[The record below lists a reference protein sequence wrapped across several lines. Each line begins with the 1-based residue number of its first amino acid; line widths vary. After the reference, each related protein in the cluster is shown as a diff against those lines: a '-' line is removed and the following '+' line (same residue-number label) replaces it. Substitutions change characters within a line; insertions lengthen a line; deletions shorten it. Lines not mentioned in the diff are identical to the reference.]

1 MVALINKFYFYKIC
15 IVGDGGVGKT
25 TILHQYVDR
34 KFVEDTQMTIG
45 TNFFIK
51 NIILKEFDISIKLQ
65 IWDLGG
71 QDYFAAVRRNFYDG
85 ARGIIYTFD
94 LTRKSSFT
102 NLTEWRKEI
111 KEVLEEEFSRVL
123 VGNKLDL
130 INEED
135 RLIKLEDVL
144 LMKEQLSVSEYF
156 ETSAKN
162 NTGIDNAFRRL
173 AIDIYKKSTSKIN
186 RFNSD

>member
-1 MVALINKFYFYKIC
+1 MVALRNIMYKIC

-25 TILHQYVDR
+25 TILHQYVDG
-34 KFVEDTQMTIG
+34 KFIEDTQLTIG
-45 TNFFIK
+45 TNIFLK
-51 NIILKEFDISIKLQ
+51 NITLKEFDINIKLQ

-71 QDYFAAVRRNFYDG
+71 QAFFAAIRRNFYGG

-102 NLTEWRKEI
+102 NLTEWRNEI
-111 KEVLEEEFSRVL
+111 NEGLEEEFSSVL
-123 VGNKLDL
+123 IGNKFDL

-135 RLIKLEDVL
+135 RLINLEDVL
-144 LMKEQLSVSEYF
+144 LIKKELSVSEYF

-162 NTGIDNAFRRL
+162 NIGIDNTFRRL
-173 AIDIYKKSTSKIN
+173 AIDIYKASTH
-186 RFNSD
+186 

>member
-1 MVALINKFYFYKIC
+1 MAALRKLLYKIC

-25 TILHQYVDR
+25 TILYQYVDG
-34 KFVEDTQMTIG
+34 KFVEDTQLTIG

-51 NIILKEFDISIKLQ
+51 GIILKEFDVSIKLQ

-71 QDYFAAVRRNFYDG
+71 QDHFAAVRRNFYNG

-94 LTRKSSFT
+94 LTRDSTFNNLIEWK
-102 NLTEWRKEI
+102 NEVNNGLTED
-111 KEVLEEEFSRVL
+111 FSSVL

-135 RLIKLEDVL
+135 RVINLEDVL

-162 NTGIDNAFRRL
+162 NTRIDNAFRRL
-173 AIDIYKKSTSKIN
+173 AIDIYKTLTPKIN
-186 RFNSD
+186 KDNSN

>member
-1 MVALINKFYFYKIC
+1 MVALRKMMYKIC

-34 KFVEDTQMTIG
+34 KFVEDTQLTIG

-51 NIILKEFDISIKLQ
+51 DIILKEFDVSIKLQ

-71 QDYFAAVRRNFYDG
+71 QDYFASVRRNFYNG

-94 LTRKSSFT
+94 LTRLNTFN
-102 NLTEWRKEI
+102 NLLDWEN
-111 KEVLEEEFSRVL
+111 EVNNGVTEEFSMVL

-130 INEED
+130 INKED
-135 RLIKLEDVL
+135 REINLEDVL
-144 LMKEQLSVSEYF
+144 L
-156 ETSAKN
+156 TPKN
-162 NTGIDNAFRRL
+162 NRL
-173 AIDIYKKSTSKIN
+173 
-186 RFNSD
+186 NSD

>member
-1 MVALINKFYFYKIC
+1 MVALINKIYFYKIC
-15 IVGDGGVGKT
+15 IVGDGAVGKT

-51 NIILKEFDISIKLQ
+51 NIILKEFDII
-65 IWDLGG
+65 
-71 QDYFAAVRRNFYDG
+71 
-85 ARGIIYTFD
+85 
-94 LTRKSSFT
+94 T
-102 NLTEWRKEI
+102 NLTEWRNEI
-111 KEVLEEEFSRVL
+111 KEGLEEEFSRVL

-135 RLIKLEDVL
+135 RLINLEDVL
-144 LMKEQLSVSEYF
+144 LMKEQLSVPEYF

>member
-1 MVALINKFYFYKIC
+1 MVALRNIMYKIC

-25 TILHQYVDR
+25 TILHQYVDG
-34 KFVEDTQMTIG
+34 KFIEDTQLTIG
-45 TNFFIK
+45 TNIFLK
-51 NIILKEFDISIKLQ
+51 NITLKEFDINIKLQ

-71 QDYFAAVRRNFYDG
+71 QAFFATIRRNFYGG

-102 NLTEWRKEI
+102 NLTEWRNEI
-111 KEVLEEEFSRVL
+111 KEGLEEEFFSVL
-123 VGNKLDL
+123 IGNKLDL

-135 RLIKLEDVL
+135 RLINLEDIL
-144 LMKEQLSVSEYF
+144 FIKKELSVSEYF

-162 NTGIDNAFRRL
+162 NTGIDNTFRRL
-173 AIDIYKKSTSKIN
+173 AIDIYKASIH
-186 RFNSD
+186 

>member
-45 TNFFIK
+45 TNFFKK
-51 NIILKEFDISIKLQ
+51 NIILKEFDIIIKLQ
-65 IWDLGG
+65 VWDLGG

-94 LTRKSSFT
+94 LTRDSTFNNLIEWK
-102 NLTEWRKEI
+102 NEVNNGLTED
-111 KEVLEEEFSRVL
+111 FSSVL

-135 RLIKLEDVL
+135 RLIKLEDIL

>member
-1 MVALINKFYFYKIC
+1 MVALRNMMYKIC

-25 TILHQYVDR
+25 TILHQYVDG
-34 KFVEDTQMTIG
+34 KFVEDTQLTIG
-45 TNFFIK
+45 TNFFLK

-71 QDYFAAVRRNFYDG
+71 QAYFAAVRRNFYNG

-102 NLTEWRKEI
+102 NLTEWKNEI
-111 KEVLEEEFSRVL
+111 KEGLEEEFSRVL

-135 RLIKLEDVL
+135 RVINLEDIL
-144 LMKEQLSVSEYF
+144 LMKEQLSVPEYF

-173 AIDIYKKSTSKIN
+173 AIDIYKASTH
-186 RFNSD
+186 

>member
-1 MVALINKFYFYKIC
+1 MAALRKLLYKIC

-25 TILHQYVDR
+25 TILYQYVDG
-34 KFVEDTQMTIG
+34 KFVEDTQLTIG

-51 NIILKEFDISIKLQ
+51 DIILKEFDVSIKLQ

-71 QDYFAAVRRNFYDG
+71 QDHFAAVRCNFYNG

-94 LTRKSSFT
+94 LTRDSTFNNLIEWK
-102 NLTEWRKEI
+102 NEVNNGLTED
-111 KEVLEEEFSRVL
+111 FSSIL

-135 RLIKLEDVL
+135 RVINLEDVL

-162 NTGIDNAFRRL
+162 NTRIDNAFRRL
-173 AIDIYKKSTSKIN
+173 AIDIYKTSTLKIN
-186 RFNSD
+186 KDNSN